1 MVERRQD
8 AGRENRRTAA
18 LDQLD
23 HRVQVERTVGRE
35 LGREIGLDTG
45 PHEALLPPGGEVASG
60 LYGRPSEAVLGAPVI
75 PDF

>member
-8 AGRENRRTAA
+8 AGGQHGWTSA

-35 LGREIGLDTG
+35 LGGEIRVDTS
-45 PHEALLPPGGEVASG
+45 P
-60 LYGRPSEAVLGAPVI
+60 
-75 PDF
+75 